1 MAMHEKLPKSGWK
14 EMFRWRLGRRRAFR
28 VVGESMTP
36 TIPPEVG
43 LFFDP
48 TAYAAS
54 PPAVGDVV
62 IARHPF
68 QADVQM
74 VKRVAEIRED
84 GRYVLHSDNP
94 VGSDSRGF
102 GSMPRGHILGR
113 VTSRLR

>member
-1 MAMHEKLPKSGWK
+1 MQEKLSKSGWM
-14 EMFRWRLGRRRAFR
+14 ELFRWRLGRRRAFR
-28 VVGESMTP
+28 VEGESMTP
-36 TIPPEVG
+36 NLPPGAVI
-43 LFFDP
+43 FFDP
-48 TAYAAS
+48 AAYDNN

-68 QADVQM
+68 QSDVQI

-94 VGSDSRGF
+94 AGSDSRGF

-113 VTSRLR
+113 VTSRLK